1 MYILHKTSQYFS
13 KPNENYSTNIKV
25 ELNLSTYATKADL
38 KGGAGF
44 DTSKLADC
52 VTLKAEV
59 DKIDADKLKFVP
71 VYLSNLSNVV
81 DNDVFLKKCFK
92 IFLKKLVPKVNAF
105 E

>member
-59 DKIDADKLKFVP
+59 DKIDVDKLKFVP

-81 DNDVFLKKCFK
+81 DNDVF
-92 IFLKKLVPKVNAF
+92 
-105 E
+105 